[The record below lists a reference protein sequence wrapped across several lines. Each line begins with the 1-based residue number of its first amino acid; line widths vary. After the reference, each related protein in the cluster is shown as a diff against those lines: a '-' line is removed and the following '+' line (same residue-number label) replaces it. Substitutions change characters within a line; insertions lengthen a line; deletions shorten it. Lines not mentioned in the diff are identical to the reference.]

1 MIGGKKFL
9 KLWKFWEIS
18 RKKIEINQRQ
28 SQIITGG
35 GLHSWSPGLVTKI
48 ILIIFTTVNDS
59 PNLADPLLI
68 AFSDLEKQKQ
78 KFFFEKHCAG
88 AHANIEKI
96 PHRASLNHSLWSR
109 WRANARNISFGG
121 RFTLPAKLI
130 TTNVPSYAAHRRST
144 TIFFR
149 NLPL

>member
-35 GLHSWSPGLVTKI
+35 RLHSWSPGLVTKI

-78 KFFFEKHCAG
+78 KFFSK
-88 AHANIEKI
+88 NIALA
-96 PHRASLNHSLWSR
+96 RAPILKKYP
-109 WRANARNISFGG
+109 IE
-121 RFTLPAKLI
+121 
-130 TTNVPSYAAHRRST
+130 
-144 TIFFR
+144 
-149 NLPL
+149 PL